1 MSTRSVCHRYV
12 RRVSYMKQD
21 ILTFPNHFVR
31 ILNVLAFVFC
41 SDFLVKIYLK
51 STFLSLYLT
60 QNTKNITKCCPGFGQ
75 SQNSDRIKSVNG
87 IPSLILFFVF
97 FCINVL
103 CMFFVLYWCC
113 FLRNVIAVLFSLNS
127 ISINKTRHR
136 CAAA

>member
-1 MSTRSVCHRYV
+1 
-12 RRVSYMKQD
+12 MKQD

-87 IPSLILFFVF
+87 IPSPIFFLFF
-97 FCINVL
+97 CVL
-103 CMFFVLYWCC
+103 MSCVC
-113 FLRNVIAVLFSLNS
+113 FLCFIGVVSFGM
-127 ISINKTRHR
+127 
-136 CAAA
+136 